1 MNVTTKSGLRATL
14 ADWLQSCANG
24 EVWHIAHATGWQ
36 CGAYIM
42 PDGESIGTPAQ
53 PVLFSGRSSAASG
66 YTTSGTVES
75 WRENVG
81 RLAFGNYS
89 MMTGVAAALAA
100 PLIGLAGADGFGIH
114 LYEQSSAGKT
124 TTANVASSLYGNPD
138 VLRLTWYGTAL
149 GLANEAAAHNDAL
162 MPLDEIGQGLT
173 RWMSINRPTRCL
185 TALENS
191 RERRKGEP

>member
-1 MNVTTKSGLRATL
+1 
-14 ADWLQSCANG
+14 
-24 EVWHIAHATGWQ
+24 
-36 CGAYIM
+36 
-42 PDGESIGTPAQ
+42 
-53 PVLFSGRSSAASG
+53 
-66 YTTSGTVES
+66 
-75 WRENVG
+75 
-81 RLAFGNYS
+81 

-162 MPLDEIGQGLT
+162 MPLDEIGQGADPVEVYK
-173 RWMSINRPTRCL
+173 SAY
-185 TALENS
+185 ALFNGTGKLQGAKE
-191 RERRKGEP
+191 GEP

>member
-1 MNVTTKSGLRATL
+1 MVRYGALRMLRAGSVAPISCL
-14 ADWLQSCANG
+14 MARSSVLQINRCCLTD
-24 EVWHIAHATGWQ
+24 EVLPHPVIPPAVLLRA
-36 CGAYIM
+36 
-42 PDGESIGTPAQ
+42 GES
-53 PVLFSGRSSAASG
+53 
-66 YTTSGTVES
+66 
-75 WRENVG
+75 VG

-138 VLRLTWYGTAL
+138 VLRLTRYGTAL

-162 MPLDEIGQGLT
+162 MPLDEIGRGADPVEVYKSAYALFNGTGKLQG
-173 RWMSINRPTRCL
+173 
-185 TALENS
+185 AKE
-191 RERRKGEP
+191 GEP